1 MEDDL
6 NVCERED
13 LNKNNATET
22 MKSKSN
28 GCGTAPGNLV
38 MNYKMAKNIQF
49 HVSFKQI
56 FVSLTSFR

>member
-38 MNYKMAKNIQF
+38 MNNYCYN
-49 HVSFKQI
+49 VVEVNNS
-56 FVSLTSFR
+56 